1 MRRVVVGLASLAVL
15 AAACTAGGTSSKV
28 ATVNPSISHAPVTLD
43 LWTFFTAREFKESRS
58 VVQAFEGK
66 YPWITVN
73 YTGGKD
79 VDDNNNIK
87 QAINSG
93 TPPDVVIS
101 PFPQDVGRFCS
112 TGGWIDL
119 NPYIKQEH
127 LDPASIIPRSALS
140 YTSYQGVQ
148 CALPMLSDAYGL
160 YYNID
165 MLNRAG
171 YTEPPKTLSQLAE
184 TAKKLT
190 QFNDD
195 GSIKV
200 AGWVPLLE
208 NFYENQAI
216 SFGHAYGAQ
225 WYDSSGKAAL
235 ASDSRWAKM
244 LAWQKSLV
252 DWYGYDKLL
261 KFFAQL
267 GGPDSEWSTAQG
279 FEQGKI
285 AMNTDGEWRV
295 AFIDADKAN
304 INYGTAP
311 FPTADDETQL
321 YGSGQ
326 IGGNTVGIPKGAK
339 HPAEAWLLL
348 KYLATDTDAL
358 VSLANLLKNVPTT
371 YAALKNPTLTNDPH
385 FKTFLDIFANPNS
398 AYKPLTVV
406 GDADQSLFANFI
418 GRWQAG
424 KVSDLESGLQQVAK
438 QIDEQA
444 SLG

>member
-1 MRRVVVGLASLAVL
+1 
-15 AAACTAGGTSSKV
+15 
-28 ATVNPSISHAPVTLD
+28 
-43 LWTFFTAREFKESRS
+43 
-58 VVQAFEGK
+58 
-66 YPWITVN
+66 
-73 YTGGKD
+73 
-79 VDDNNNIK
+79 
-87 QAINSG
+87 
-93 TPPDVVIS
+93 
-101 PFPQDVGRFCS
+101 
-112 TGGWIDL
+112 
-119 NPYIKQEH
+119 
-127 LDPASIIPRSALS
+127 
-140 YTSYQGVQ
+140 
-148 CALPMLSDAYGL
+148 
-160 YYNID
+160 
-165 MLNRAG
+165 
-171 YTEPPKTLSQLAE
+171 
-184 TAKKLT
+184 
-190 QFNDD
+190 
-195 GSIKV
+195 
-200 AGWVPLLE
+200 
-208 NFYENQAI
+208 
-216 SFGHAYGAQ
+216 
-225 WYDSSGKAAL
+225 
-235 ASDSRWAKM
+235 
-244 LAWQKSLV
+244 
-252 DWYGYDKLL
+252 
-261 KFFAQL
+261 
-267 GGPDSEWSTAQG
+267 
-279 FEQGKI
+279 
-285 AMNTDGEWRV
+285 MNTDGEWRV

-371 YAALKNPTLTNDPH
+371 YDALKNPTLTNDPH